1 MVQNIAIVGL
11 NRAKSY
17 EVAKMLADELDM
29 FFFDAL
35 ELFEFDNMPRT
46 FSQMLK
52 EFGVDFY
59 RRKEK
64 GIIGYASEFNNCVIN
79 LEGGMAENEAN
90 FKNIKE
96 TSIVVYLAE
105 AVNIVFEDLK
115 NQSFENEEEKQFF
128 LVEEEILKNR
138 ANKLTNNAD
147 IIVNASEGSSL
158 KITSE
163 VVRMLKNYYA
173 N

>member
-46 FSQMLK
+46 FAQMLK
-52 EFGVDFY
+52 EYGESYY

-79 LEGGMAENEAN
+79 LEGGMAEIESN
-90 FKNIKE
+90 FESIKQ
-96 TSIVVYLAE
+96 TSLVVYLAE
-105 AVNIVFEDLK
+105 AVNIVEEDLK
-115 NQSFENEEEKQFF
+115 NQKFETEEEKGFF
-128 LVEEEILKNR
+128 IVSEEVLKNR
-138 ANKLTNNAD
+138 AEKLEKNAE
-147 IIVNASEGSSL
+147 IIVNASEGSCL

-163 VVRMLKNYYA
+163 VVRMIKNYYS